1 MRYLT
6 MGCLSTMHTCFT
18 SASTTRATATGLNLS
33 KDSRYSQTASKNTSY
48 LTNSSKLPPL
58 VLICTVTGPMKKL
71 MNSSILAVW
80 SAKIQTRFRC
90 SKTWMSNRSYNWM
103 PMNWIKSQIILLKRC
118 NGDHQWRRAFNHFC
132 PLLYA
137 RRIPYNSCKSAPLE
151 FLLSDYGIIL
161 AL

>member
-1 MRYLT
+1 MSYLT

-58 VLICTVTGPMKKL
+58 VLTCTVTGPMKKL
-71 MNSSILAVW
+71 MNFSILAVW
-80 SAKIQTRFRC
+80 SAKNQTRFRC

-103 PMNWIKSQIILLKRC
+103 PINWIKSQIILLKRC
-118 NGDHQWRRAFNHFC
+118 KWTGWPVVWLLRGFPKHMAAKHVTQIMHLPRRAHW
-132 PLLYA
+132 
-137 RRIPYNSCKSAPLE
+137 KAP
-151 FLLSDYGIIL
+151 IK
-161 AL
+161 

>member
-6 MGCLSTMHTCFT
+6 MECRSTMHTCFT

-90 SKTWMSNRSYNWM
+90 SKTWMSNCSYNWM

-118 NGDHQWRRAFNHFC
+118 TWIGW
-132 PLLYA
+132 PVVWLLRGFPKHMKA
-137 RRIPYNSCKSAPLE
+137 KHVTQIMHLPRQAHWKAP
-151 FLLSDYGIIL
+151 IK
-161 AL
+161 